1 MRFKKGDKIRLGARH
16 SLESREKMS
25 ITKKGSIPWNK
36 GKKMSNEFKNKV
48 RMAKIKNPT
57 RYWLNKKRSKETC
70 LAISKSQKGV
80 RESKETRKKMRE
92 AQLKRVRDGKHNNY
106 KGGITPKM
114 EKIRKS
120 LKYRLWREAVFERDE
135 WMCLWCFSRSGNG
148 KAVRLEA
155 DHIKPFALYPKLR
168 FDLSNG
174 RTLCAPCH
182 RKTDTFAGGIKKYKA
197 KIESED

>member
-1 MRFKKGDKIRLGARH
+1 
-16 SLESREKMS
+16 
-25 ITKKGSIPWNK
+25 
-36 GKKMSNEFKNKV
+36 
-48 RMAKIKNPT
+48 
-57 RYWLNKKRSKETC
+57 
-70 LAISKSQKGV
+70 
-80 RESKETRKKMRE
+80 MRE